1 MEKTKEKKKPKVV
14 KDTWE
19 IKDRFY
25 YLLDN
30 KNPLTFTIPSRH
42 SRRYPLLWF
51 DEEKGYNR
59 ELRYATN
66 QRSPFVDE
74 QDGQATLKHIIFTNG
89 TLAVKKSDVVLQKFL
104 ALHPANG
111 LLFSEKDEIKEAN
124 NSVVNLEI
132 ELDAM
137 NLARDLDIDFAE
149 AVLRVE
155 QGSKVSTMSSS
166 EIKRDILVMA
176 RKNPLAFIDI
186 VNDDNIQ
193 LRNIGIK
200 AVELGLLSMSE
211 GGRAF
216 NWASNNR
223 KLMNVPFDENPYS
236 ALAAWFKTDEGV
248 EVLQSI
254 QKKLK

>member
-1 MEKTKEKKKPKVV
+1 MKTKTKEPKKK
-14 KDTWE
+14 TSWE

-111 LLFSEKDEIKEAN
+111 LLFAEKDEIKEADK
-124 NSVVNLEI
+124 SVVNLEI

-137 NLARDLDIDFAE
+137 NLARDLDVDFAE

-186 VNDDNIQ
+186 VNDENIQ
-193 LRNIGIK
+193 LRNIGIR
-200 AVELGLLSMSE
+200 AVELGLLNMTE

-216 NWASNNR
+216 TWASNDR

>member
-1 MEKTKEKKKPKVV
+1 MATKTKEPKT
-14 KDTWE
+14 KDSWE

-25 YLLDN
+25 YLTGN

-89 TLAVKKSDVVLQKFL
+89 TLAVKKTDVVLQKFL

-111 LLFSEKDEIKEAN
+111 LLFAERDEVKEADH
-124 NSVVNLEI
+124 SVVNLEI

-176 RKNPLAFIDI
+176 RKNPIAFIDI
-186 VNDDNIQ
+186 VNDENIQ

-200 AVELGLLSMSE
+200 AVELGLLNMSE

-216 NWASNNR
+216 TWASNNR

>member
-1 MEKTKEKKKPKVV
+1 MANKTKEPET
-14 KDTWE
+14 KDSWE
-19 IKDRFY
+19 VKDRFY
-25 YLLDN
+25 YLTGN

-89 TLAVKKSDVVLQKFL
+89 TLAVKKTDVVLQKFL

-111 LLFSEKDEIKEAN
+111 LLFAERDEVKEADH
-124 NSVVNLEI
+124 SVVNLEI

-176 RKNPLAFIDI
+176 RKNPIAFIDI
-186 VNDDNIQ
+186 VNDENIQ

-200 AVELGLLSMSE
+200 AVELGLLNMSE

-216 NWASNNR
+216 TWASNNR

>member
-1 MEKTKEKKKPKVV
+1 MATKTKEPKKE
-14 KDTWE
+14 TSWE

-89 TLAVKKSDVVLQKFL
+89 TLAVKKTDVVLQKFL

-111 LLFSEKDEIKEAN
+111 LLFAERDEVKEAD

-176 RKNPLAFIDI
+176 RRNPIAFIDI
-186 VNDDNIQ
+186 VNDENIQ

-200 AVELGLLSMSE
+200 AVELGLLNMSE

-216 NWASNNR
+216 TWASNNR

>member
-1 MEKTKEKKKPKVV
+1 MATKTKEPKT
-14 KDTWE
+14 KDSWE
-19 IKDRFY
+19 VKDRFY
-25 YLLDN
+25 YLTGN
-30 KNPLTFTIPSRH
+30 KSPLTFTIPSRH

-89 TLAVKKSDVVLQKFL
+89 TLAVKKTDIVLQKFL

-111 LLFSEKDEIKEAN
+111 LLFAEKDQVKEAD

-176 RKNPLAFIDI
+176 RKNPIAFIDI
-186 VNDDNIQ
+186 VNDENIQ

-200 AVELGLLSMSE
+200 AVELGLLNMSE
-211 GGRAF
+211 SGRAF
-216 NWASNNR
+216 TWASNNR